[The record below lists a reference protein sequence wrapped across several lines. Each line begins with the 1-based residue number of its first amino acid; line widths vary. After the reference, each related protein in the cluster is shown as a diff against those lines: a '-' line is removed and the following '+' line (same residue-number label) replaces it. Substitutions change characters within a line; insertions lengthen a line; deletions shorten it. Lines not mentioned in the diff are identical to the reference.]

1 MTSEVPAPCDGPGV
15 PPEVPATRDL
25 VGGVWGDCGDD
36 LGFDL
41 EDPATGEPRRR
52 ALGSSP
58 GRVEAALAAAERAAA
73 AWADTPGPRRASLLE
88 EAARALAER
97 AGEIVRLESFATGV
111 PIRQAAPLGMIV
123 HGAFALAAAQ
133 VREGLLLSV
142 RDAVEVHRLPWGPA
156 LCLVPWNAPAPMA
169 AHKAASALAA
179 GCPVIV
185 KVSEYAPHGTQVLAE
200 VLHEVLPPGVFQ
212 LVHGG
217 PRTGALLAGDPR
229 IRAVSFTGGLLGGR
243 SVAMACAA
251 GLRPAQL
258 ELGGNNPLVVMP
270 DAGTG
275 AAADAAAELLTTLNG
290 QWCRALGRLIVP
302 RARLGELLEATG
314 ERLAALRTGDPL
326 ADGTEF
332 GPLVHSA
339 HLRRVRDAVAG
350 AGGRATAY
358 GDMPD
363 KGNFLAPTLI
373 TGADL
378 ADEIFGPVAAV
389 VPYDTVEE
397 ALTLANATPYGLEG
411 YVVGGDE
418 ERALALARRIRAG
431 EVKVN
436 GSSVMSLHL
445 FTPRPAWGLSG
456 LGEEGTA
463 ETIRFFTGARVV
475 GVQGS
480 P

>member
-1 MTSEVPAPCDGPGV
+1 MIPA
-15 PPEVPATRDL
+15 DL
-25 VGGVWGDCGDD
+25 VDGTWAGCGED

-41 EDPATGEPRRR
+41 ENPATGEPRGR

-58 GRVEAALAAAERAAA
+58 ARVEAALAAAERVAPSWAETPAERRAELLEAAA
-73 AWADTPGPRRASLLE
+73 G
-88 EAARALAER
+88 ALAKR
-97 AGEIVRLESFATGV
+97 VAEIVRLESFATGV
-111 PIRQAAPLGMIV
+111 PIRQATPLGVIV

-133 VREGLLLSV
+133 VRAGLLGSV
-142 RDAVEVHRLPWGPA
+142 RDGVEVHRLPWGPA

-217 PRTGALLAGDPR
+217 AHTGARLAADPR
-229 IRAVSFTGGLLGGR
+229 VRAVSFTGGLAGGR
-243 SVAMACAA
+243 SVALACAA

-270 DAGTG
+270 DAPAER
-275 AAADAAAELLTTLNG
+275 AAAAAAELLTALNG

-302 RARLGELLEATG
+302 RTRLGELVEATG
-314 ERLAALRTGDPL
+314 ARLAGLRAGDPL
-326 ADGTEF
+326 AEETEF

-339 HLRRVRDAVAG
+339 HRRRVLDAVAG

-358 GDMPD
+358 GSVPD
-363 KGNFLAPTLI
+363 RGNFLAPTLI

-389 VPYDTVEE
+389 LPYDTVEE
-397 ALTLANATPYGLEG
+397 AVALANGTPYGLEG

-436 GSSVMSLHL
+436 GSSVLSLHL

-463 ETIRFFTGARVV
+463 ETILFFTGARVV
-475 GVQGS
+475 GVERA